1 MAIILYVDVSL
12 TQHHSDKHQTRHLS
26 VHVEGTSSTFI
37 STPNPHSHFQ
47 TALTFE
53 TIELEAE
60 VVDSETTINRE
71 IFLIGNFRWKNFRVE
86 KFLSGRCPT
95 NLTI

>member
-1 MAIILYVDVSL
+1 MSSIK
-12 TQHHSDKHQTRHLS
+12 HNSDKHQTRHLS

-53 TIELEAE
+53 IIELQAE
-60 VVDSETTINRE
+60 VVDSETMSVLR
-71 IFLIGNFRWKNFRVE
+71 NFQIAQIMHVHCSWYRGQ
-86 KFLSGRCPT
+86 LSNC
-95 NLTI
+95 

>member
-1 MAIILYVDVSL
+1 MSL
-12 TQHHSDKHQTRHLS
+12 TQHHTDKHQTRHLS
-26 VHVEGTSSTFI
+26 VQVEGTSSTFI

-60 VVDSETTINRE
+60 LVDSETISVLR
-71 IFLIGNFRWKNFRVE
+71 NFQIAQIMHAHCSWYRRQ
-86 KFLSGRCPT
+86 LSNC
-95 NLTI
+95 

>member
-1 MAIILYVDVSL
+1 M
-12 TQHHSDKHQTRHLS
+12 
-26 VHVEGTSSTFI
+26 EGTSSTFI

-60 VVDSETTINRE
+60 VVDSETISVLR
-71 IFLIGNFRWKNFRVE
+71 NFQIAQIMHTHCSWYRRQ
-86 KFLSGRCPT
+86 LSNC
-95 NLTI
+95 